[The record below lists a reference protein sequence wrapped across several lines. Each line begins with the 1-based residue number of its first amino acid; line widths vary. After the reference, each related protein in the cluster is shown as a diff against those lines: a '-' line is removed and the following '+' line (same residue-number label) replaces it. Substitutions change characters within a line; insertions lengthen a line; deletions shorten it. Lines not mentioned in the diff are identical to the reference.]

1 MEARRETPLDGTQG
15 PHAAPG
21 AWASVQRLLRWVREH
36 WLLPILALAALVR
49 FYDLTAAAVW
59 GDEGS
64 SLLLSQY
71 SLAGIWVH
79 AAHDVHP
86 PLYFMLLH
94 GWIELFG
101 DGIFSIRSLSALPG
115 IATVALGVWLVD
127 LLATRR
133 AALLAGVLLALLPT
147 AVRYSQ
153 EVRMYSLLGLWL
165 IAATIALVYWIKHPG
180 RKRYLVIY
188 ALLMSAAFYT
198 HYFTALCVLCHW
210 LYLGLIRVQPGY
222 RLRHIQQPGWWWANV
237 AIVLV
242 YLPWVPNLI
251 DLIQHMDQLKANG
264 DVGWETPVTFAS
276 LPSMI
281 WSFLIQDDG
290 ESLTAPIFSM
300 LPLASLALVW
310 VALARDRSVI
320 RGSAL
325 VVIYTVLPLLLVF
338 SVSFISPV
346 FIERYLTAYAL
357 GLPMIAA
364 LAIDRLY
371 AVFRVLAV
379 TVLVLF
385 VGVEL
390 VGLNNNAT
398 VDTNDQI
405 SVMVDYVNQHFVA
418 GDRIVTSDLLW
429 YLSYVYYNRT
439 DAKPLLYTPPLAN
452 GASSRP
458 NAYGFGTL
466 VTQDIYLDSLGDL
479 PKGTGRV
486 WLIGTVDVPDEFA
499 PLPAGWQNVGV
510 TQAGGANARLFV
522 LH

>member
-21 AWASVQRLLRWVREH
+21 AWAIVQRLLRWVREH

-49 FYDLTAAAVW
+49 FYDLTAAAIW

-94 GWIELFG
+94 GWIALFG

-133 AALLAGVLLALLPT
+133 AALLAGILLALLPT

-165 IAATIALVYWIKHPG
+165 IGATIALVYWIKRPG

-222 RLRHIQQPGWWWANV
+222 RLRHIQLPGWWWANV

-251 DLIQHMDQLKANG
+251 DLMQHMDQLKANG

-290 ESLTAPIFSM
+290 ESLTTPIFIT

-357 GLPMIAA
+357 GLPMIAC
-364 LAIDRLY
+364 
-371 AVFRVLAV
+371 
-379 TVLVLF
+379 
-385 VGVEL
+385 
-390 VGLNNNAT
+390 
-398 VDTNDQI
+398 
-405 SVMVDYVNQHFVA
+405 
-418 GDRIVTSDLLW
+418 
-429 YLSYVYYNRT
+429 
-439 DAKPLLYTPPLAN
+439 LLYTSDA
-452 GASSRP
+452 A
-458 NAYGFGTL
+458 
-466 VTQDIYLDSLGDL
+466 
-479 PKGTGRV
+479 
-486 WLIGTVDVPDEFA
+486 DE
-499 PLPAGWQNVGV
+499 
-510 TQAGGANARLFV
+510 
-522 LH
+522 